1 MRFTMNNTYLTT
13 EQLAEKIQYNTRTIR
28 NELIDSCLFEGTHY
42 IRPFGRRKIL
52 FIWENI
58 EKDMLSLM
66 NDSIAMPFNTSEE
79 AA

>member
-1 MRFTMNNTYLTT
+1 MRYAMNNTYLTT
-13 EQLAEKIQYNTRTIR
+13 EQLAEKIHYNSRTIR

-52 FIWENI
+52 FIWEKI

-66 NDSIAMPFNTSEE
+66 NDSIAMPFKTSEE

>member
-1 MRFTMNNTYLTT
+1 MNNTYLTT
-13 EQLAEKIQYNTRTIR
+13 EQLAEKIHYNTRTIR

-52 FIWENI
+52 FIWEKI

-66 NDSIAMPFNTSEE
+66 EDSIAMPFAHTMEDV
-79 AA
+79 